1 MSISGKQHYIY
12 VCNDNAQFTPPAR
25 HGPCH
30 VRQCEPSLET
40 AWQSLNSSLSI
51 VVAWRLV
58 KMFRFSH
65 MQQSTACLCSA
76 WSTMSVRVGSQAAR
90 YSCLTGLGLGGSR
103 QAGITVLSCLV
114 WQCELSL
121 PDKCVQRRSVSGGT
135 GTASA
140 TAVYEK
146 TVLSLLCLACRC
158 ELDHC
163 SERVQTSNFLS
174 VTVLSC
180 LESNSH
186 RQSRHNTDKTSF
198 VVSGVAV

>member
-25 HGPCH
+25 HGLCH

-65 MQQSTACLCSA
+65 MQQSTACLRSA

-103 QAGITVLSCLV
+103 QAGVTVLSCLV
-114 WQCELSL
+114 WQCELRQVRSA
-121 PDKCVQRRSVSGGT
+121 PECVGRHRHCQCNRRIRKDGPVFIVSGMP
-135 GTASA
+135 
-140 TAVYEK
+140 V
-146 TVLSLLCLACRC
+146 
-158 ELDHC
+158 
-163 SERVQTSNFLS
+163 
-174 VTVLSC
+174 
-180 LESNSH
+180 
-186 RQSRHNTDKTSF
+186 
-198 VVSGVAV
+198 